1 MHILKV
7 FFVGSVRVCTQINV
21 QNFVFA
27 VLNRGQNV
35 HITPTKRRR
44 MIKYG
49 SITKCLMQGK
59 CM

>member
-7 FFVGSVRVCTQINV
+7 FYVGSVRVCTQINV

-35 HITPTKRRR
+35 SSIEEKRR
-44 MIKYG
+44 
-49 SITKCLMQGK
+49 
-59 CM
+59 